1 MASHY
6 ILVKT
11 EIKARLTSQV
21 VSRIFEVDFAEREYG
36 VTLSSQF
43 MKIVEKWNSS

>member
-11 EIKARLTSQV
+11 EIKARLTPQA

-36 VTLSSQF
+36 VTSSSQF
-43 MKIVEKWNSS
+43 MKIVEK